1 MFIRAPPQRFLRL
14 KIFVFLSAICIFS
27 LAGTYMFASY
37 IDTASKNNNYLTLGF
52 HHVYVVSERTHE
64 SRRRE
69 MARLMRFQGILFG
82 FYPATSPHD
91 IDNPD
96 SYTHWVGED
105 HWARP
110 MANHTE
116 PSELLAHFRTH
127 MNIINDVVRLQ
138 LPSALVLADD
148 VDLELDVKQQ
158 MHAIVETL
166 PTTWEIL
173 FLAHCGPPETLLPS
187 LPSSHDRL
195 FVASGTPACSFAY
208 ALTYQAAYRLRR
220 VLNNMWPSPQKSF
233 DHVLGDMIR
242 PLYIEAYAIEPPLV
256 AKAAAAAAAPAH
268 SQSESSPPPLYSLR
282 NSTLIRLGHM
292 I

>member
-27 LAGTYMFASY
+27 LTGTYMFASY
-37 IDTASKNNNYLTLGF
+37 IDTASKNRNYLTLGF

-82 FYPATSPHD
+82 FYPATSPRD
-91 IDNPD
+91 IDDPG

-105 HWARP
+105 HWTRP

-116 PSELLAHFRTH
+116 SPELLAHFRTH
-127 MNIINDVVRLQ
+127 MNVINDVVRLR

-148 VDLELDVKQQ
+148 VDLELDAKQQ
-158 MHAIVETL
+158 MHAVVEAL

-173 FLAHCGPPETLLPS
+173 FLARCGPPETSASLPL

-195 FVASGTPACSFAY
+195 FVASGAPACSFAY

-220 VLNNMWPSPQKSF
+220 VLNNMWPSPQRSF

-242 PLYIEAYAIEPPLV
+242 PLYMEAYAIEPPLV
-256 AKAAAAAAAPAH
+256 AKAVSAAAAATA
-268 SQSESSPPPLYSLR
+268 SPLYSLH
-282 NSTLIRLGHM
+282 NSTLLRLGHT

>member
-27 LAGTYMFASY
+27 LTGTYMFASY
-37 IDTASKNNNYLTLGF
+37 IDTASKNKNYLTLGF

-82 FYPATSPHD
+82 FYPATSPRD

-105 HWARP
+105 HWTRP

-116 PSELLAHFRTH
+116 SPELLAHFRTH
-127 MNIINDVVRLQ
+127 MNVINDVVRLR

-148 VDLELDVKQQ
+148 VDLELDAKQQ
-158 MHAIVETL
+158 MHAIVEAL

-173 FLAHCGPPETLLPS
+173 FLARCGPPEASMSPP

-195 FVASGTPACSFAY
+195 FVASSSPACSFAY
-208 ALTYQAAYRLRR
+208 ALTYQAAYRLHR

-242 PLYIEAYAIEPPLV
+242 PLYIEAYAVEPPLV
-256 AKAAAAAAAPAH
+256 AKAAADSATA
-268 SQSESSPPPLYSLR
+268 PPPPPPPPYSLH
-282 NSTLIRLGHM
+282 NSTLLRLGHT